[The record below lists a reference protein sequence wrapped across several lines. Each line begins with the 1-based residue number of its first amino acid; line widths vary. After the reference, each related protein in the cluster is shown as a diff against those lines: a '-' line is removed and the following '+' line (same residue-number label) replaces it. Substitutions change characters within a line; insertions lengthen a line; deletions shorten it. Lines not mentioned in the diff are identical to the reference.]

1 MKKIQYIL
9 SILFMTAIVASCS
22 QDIDIDSNKGYL
34 SLDINTLTST
44 HEPTGSRAAVPE
56 GYNPKTLHIE
66 IQDKDGNVVKSTDDY
81 ASDEVFQNNILLLA
95 GKYTVVAHS
104 AHWDGNASGFD
115 VPYYYGSTPVQVK
128 PKGLVKASLTCTQ
141 ANVKITVNYDQSISD
156 NFSDAKTTISS
167 ALDGIN
173 PLVFKIGKT
182 TQSGY
187 IPVGDFDIQLDLIN
201 KKGDPKALTQSFTD
215 VKARDHYIL
224 NFKLQETGNLGDGDG
239 PGIKVEV
246 DETTNTYTYTFEVPR
261 KSAIT
266 LVTRAANA
274 WSKFA
279 MLNASVTAKTDAFK
293 NKGLTIQWKKTTDS
307 DWSEIENSALAIDGN
322 DNVTTTLKG
331 LSPNTNY
338 EYRLRYVDGD
348 NEIVCDPVTF
358 KTEEQVPLYNGGFEN
373 WHKSG
378 NSWYPNASGTPYW
391 DTSNPGSTALGEN
404 WNVTTQTEEV
414 KRSGNSAAKLESKL
428 VIIEFA
434 AASMYTGKFMDLDIS
449 TKAAKLNW
457 GVKFNTRPTALK
469 GYMQYI
475 PKAIDNVGKNLPAGA
490 PGKGSSDQCG
500 MYCALLTESI
510 TVDNGDMS
518 TFPNWEIDPRVIAYG
533 TLPTDKSGKTPDG
546 QWTEVNIPLVYR
558 DLTKKPTHLLVVFSA
573 SKYGDYF
580 HGGAGSTL
588 YLDDFEL
595 VYGDTPSVK

>member
-1 MKKIQYIL
+1 MKKNQHIL
-9 SILFMTAIVASCS
+9 SIVFMTAMVASCS

-44 HEPTGSRAAVPE
+44 HEPAGSRAAVPE

-66 IQDKDGNVVKSTDDY
+66 IQDKDGKVVKSTDDF
-81 ASDEVFQNNILLLA
+81 ASDDEFQDKFLLLA

-104 AHWDGNASGFD
+104 ANWDGKASGFD
-115 VPYYYGSTPVQVK
+115 VPYYYGSSIVQVK
-128 PKGLVKASLTCTQ
+128 PKGLVTANLTCTQ

-156 NFSDAKTTISS
+156 NFNDAKTTISS
-167 ALDGIN
+167 ALAGIN
-173 PLVFKIGKT
+173 PLEFKIGE

-187 IPVGDFDIQLDLIN
+187 IPVGDFDVRLDLIN
-201 KKGDPKALTQSFTD
+201 KKGDPKALKKSFTD
-215 VKARDHYIL
+215 VQARDHYIL
-224 NFKLQETGNLGDGDG
+224 NFKLQKTGNLGDGNG

-274 WSKFA
+274 WSNFA
-279 MLNASVTAKTDAFK
+279 MLNASVTGKTDAFDK
-293 NKGLTIQWKKTTDS
+293 TGLTIQWKKDTDTE
-307 DWSEIENSALAIDGN
+307 WSEIANSELAIDGN
-322 DNVTTTLKG
+322 DNVTTTLKR

-358 KTEEQVPLYNGGFEN
+358 KTEEQVPLYNGGFEH
-373 WHKSG
+373 WWMDDKIA
-378 NSWYPNASGTPYW
+378 YPNEKGTSFW
-391 DTSNPGSTALGEN
+391 DTSNPGGAKYIGSNTIAEEN
-404 WNVTTQTEEV
+404 IIH
-414 KRSGNSAAKLESKL
+414 SGNKAAKLFSKYAMGK
-428 VIIEFA
+428 FA
-434 AASMYTGKFMDLDIS
+434 AGSMYTGSFGGLVNLS
-449 TKAAKLNW
+449 GAKLNW
-457 GVKFNTRPTALK
+457 GIPFIGRPTVLK
-469 GYMQYI
+469 GFMQYAPVEI
-475 PKAIDNVGKNLPAGA
+475 NREGSGLPDGT

-500 MYCALLTESI
+500 MYCALLSEALYVNNT
-510 TVDNGDMS
+510 DMS
-518 TFPNWEIDPRVIAYG
+518 TFPNWETDPRVIAYG
-533 TLPTDKSGKTPDG
+533 TLPTEKSGKTPDR

-558 DLTKKPTHLLVVFSA
+558 DLTRKPKYLLVVFSS

-580 HGGAGSTL
+580 HGGEGSTL